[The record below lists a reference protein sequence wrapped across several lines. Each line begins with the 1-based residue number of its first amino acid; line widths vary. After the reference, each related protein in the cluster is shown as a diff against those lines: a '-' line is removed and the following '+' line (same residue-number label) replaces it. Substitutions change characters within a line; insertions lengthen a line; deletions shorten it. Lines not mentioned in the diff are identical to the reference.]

1 MNVLIIGAGQVGRSV
16 AQALAEKH
24 EVTVVDKDPDRLEQV
39 RSTSDVSTVEGN
51 GVRLSVLKSADV
63 ETANL
68 VIGSTGDERI
78 NILIC
83 STANA
88 LNGTA
93 QTIARVSDTE
103 YMATWSQ
110 LRDAFKVD
118 TVVGANYLTA
128 RSIVDIVGLPMAQ
141 DVEFFASGRVQ
152 MAEFNVPSNGPLT
165 GRLVEE
171 LNTSDLVNLLAIFEP
186 MQNGQEEVEIV
197 RGKTRLS
204 ADSRLLAVGKPDQL
218 MRFAERL
225 APESRTHKTNRV
237 MIFGGGEVG
246 YQTARMLEDRDIK
259 PRLVE
264 KDPERAQFLARSLR
278 GTLVFEDD
286 ALNPDFLRQ
295 EGVPDA
301 DLIVSTL
308 TPDERGLLATVQAK
322 DLGAKKTVS
331 VVRNGLYQFVFEG
344 AGTDV
349 TVSPKQEVIEEI
361 LRYTRERRVEKITF
375 FEHDQ
380 GEVVEVELN
389 ADSTL
394 VARPLEKAMR
404 EMPNRMVVG
413 AVVRDGSVLIPRGK
427 TILKEGDHLVLF
439 IDREVSDQ
447 VLELI

>member
-1 MNVLIIGAGQVGRSV
+1 MNILIIGAGQVGRSV

-24 EVTVVDKDPDRLEQV
+24 EVTVVDKDPGRLDQV
-39 RSTSDVSTVEGN
+39 RPTTDASTFEGN
-51 GVRLSVLKSADV
+51 GVRLGILKSAGV

-68 VIGSTGDERI
+68 VIGSTGDDRT

-83 STANA
+83 STARA
-88 LNGTA
+88 LNGGA

-110 LRDAFKVD
+110 LRDAFNVD

-128 RSIVDIVGLPMAQ
+128 RSIVDIVGLPMAR
-141 DVEFFASGRVQ
+141 DVEFFADGRVQ

-165 GRLVEE
+165 GRLVED
-171 LNTSDLVNLLAIFEP
+171 LNISDLVNLLAVFEP
-186 MQNGQEEVEIV
+186 MEEGQGEVEVV

-237 MIFGGGEVG
+237 MILGGGEVG
-246 YQTARMLEDRDIK
+246 YQTARMLGERDIK

-264 KDPERAQFLARSLR
+264 KDSERAQFLAQSLR

-308 TPDERGLLATVQAK
+308 TPDERGLLATLQAK

-331 VVRNGLYQFVFEG
+331 VVRNGLYQSVFERG
-344 AGTDV
+344 GVDV
-349 TVSPKQEVIEEI
+349 TVNPREEVIEEI
-361 LRYTRERRVEKITF
+361 LRHTRERRVEKITF

-380 GEVVEVELN
+380 GEVVEVELSAN
-389 ADSTL
+389 SPL
-394 VARPLEKAMR
+394 VGQPLGTAVR
-404 EMPNRMVVG
+404 DMPGRFVVG
-413 AVVRDGSVLIPRGK
+413 AVVRDSSVLVPRGK
-427 TILKEGDHLVLF
+427 TILKEGDHLVVF

-447 VLELI
+447 VLGFI